1 MRMTENEEQM
11 TSQERERVL
20 VASAV
25 AMIKQGQAQGIPVK
39 DMVACFKGQAHGAV
53 ALEAVLKG
61 LA

>member
-1 MRMTENEEQM
+1 MRENREAKT
-11 TSQERERVL
+11 TSQEREKAL
-20 VASAV
+20 LGGAV
-25 AMIKQGQAQGIPVK
+25 ALIKQGKAAGVPVK